1 MKVGLMLSFVSLNAR
16 LRSLELSKSVEIE
29 GTTLNQVNKERLL
42 YKKQSKGKRNEMR
55 PLRNN
60 VLIDEIKEEK
70 KSESGLIL
78 DGTSA
83 DTETKIGFVVAIG
96 PDVTDV
102 KQFDKVVPDWSK
114 GTVVEVEGRQGVM
127 IKEDDILG
135 ILED

>member
-1 MKVGLMLSFVSLNAR
+1 
-16 LRSLELSKSVEIE
+16 
-29 GTTLNQVNKERLL
+29 
-42 YKKQSKGKRNEMR
+42 MR

-60 VLIDEIKEEK
+60 ILIDEIKEEK
-70 KSESGLIL
+70 KTESGLIL

-83 DTETKIGFVVAIG
+83 DTDTKVGFVVAIG